1 MEQIKSKLD
10 KSLSIFSEFNR
21 RLAKIEA
28 DINAIAESEKVRSS
42 YLSTAAETMRRAADS
57 K

>member
-1 MEQIKSKLD
+1 MEQLKSKLD
-10 KSLSIFSEFNR
+10 KSLSMLAEFNH

-42 YLSTAAETMRRAADS
+42 YLSTAAETMRRAVDT